1 MDNVL
6 EVRGLRK
13 KYTRFELQD
22 VSFAIPEGCIAGFV
36 GNNGAGK
43 TTTIRAILNLIH
55 RDAVFDIVIFMFHPF
70 SVYLYTS
77 HYTLTYHSCQ

>member
-43 TTTIRAILNLIH
+43 TTTIDRK
-55 RDAVFDIVIFMFHPF
+55 
-70 SVYLYTS
+70 SVV
-77 HYTLTYHSCQ
+77 

>member
-55 RDAVFDIVIFMFHPF
+55 RDGGQVQILGMDMNEKKEREQEIKTA
-70 SVYLYTS
+70 SV
-77 HYTLTYHSCQ
+77 